1 MLLAYAQ
8 SEHRIGRRI
17 IVSFQTLA
25 LATLIVAF
33 GAAQYTLVVQAIR
46 DLIRRPRV
54 RGGNKMTWALLIVCL
69 PIAGAFLYG
78 WMGPTSFIGHRTTAP
93 RPQVQD
99 PLINYTRES
108 RGPRPRNVT
117 PLHPRP
123 EPSVRGRTA
132 ARRPGLTRSRA
143 HNTGGSVSNIRRTG
157 S

>member
-1 MLLAYAQ
+1 M
-8 SEHRIGRRI
+8 
-17 IVSFQTLA
+17 SFQTLA

-54 RGGNKMTWALLIVCL
+54 RGGNKMSWALLIICV
-69 PIAGAFLYG
+69 PIAGAFLYS
-78 WMGPTSFIGHRTTAP
+78 WMGPTSFIGHRTSAP
-93 RPQVQD
+93 VPQPQASL
-99 PLINYTRES
+99 PQYTSEI

-117 PLHPRP
+117 PLHPRNGS
-123 EPSVRGRTA
+123 SVRGRTA

-143 HNTGGSVSNIRRTG
+143 HNTGGSVKSIRRTG